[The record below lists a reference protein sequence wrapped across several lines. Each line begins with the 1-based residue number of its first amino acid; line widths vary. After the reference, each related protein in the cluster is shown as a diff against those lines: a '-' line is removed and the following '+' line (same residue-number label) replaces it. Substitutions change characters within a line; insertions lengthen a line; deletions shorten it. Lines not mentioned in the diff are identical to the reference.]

1 MSEGNRILIIDDHP
15 LFRKGVAQLIA
26 MAPHLE
32 VVGEVSNGEQGVA
45 IAKALDPDLVL
56 LDLHMTGMGGIE
68 TLRAIRDADL
78 DCRVVILTVSDS
90 ADDLVAAIRS
100 GADGYLLKDMEPED
114 LLTAIDE
121 ALNGRTVI
129 GERLNGL
136 LARAI
141 REEATAK
148 QRDTA
153 SLTDREKEILQ
164 GLAQGLANKL
174 IARNLK
180 ITEATVKVHVKNL
193 LKKLGFH
200 SRLEAAVWA
209 VGRNAK
215 QGGGTHARGW
225 PEELATAQ
233 RSGLAGKPQI
243 RLGHSRVFRQFRGA
257 SLERDLAGFEH
268 VTVVR
273 DLQRGAGILLHQKN
287 GDAGL
292 AQVGDDVEDL
302 AHDPRGQ
309 PETGLVQH
317 QQPRLGHERAAER
330 KHLPLAPGQRRR
342 KLGVALLEARETRVH
357 RLHICIQ
364 AALAAPDALE
374 RAQAQIVL
382 DAEFAEQLAP
392 LRHQAQPHGD
402 ARLHARAGKVGPGVT
417 HAAAARQQPHDR
429 AEQRR
434 LSRAIGADH
443 GHDRALSHLQR
454 GAMQSFHLSVVD
466 PEVAY
471 LQHRAHSMPPR

>member
-45 IAKALDPDLVL
+45 IAKALEPDLVL

-209 VGRNAK
+209 VGRGTK
-215 QGGGTHARGW
+215 QGT
-225 PEELATAQ
+225 
-233 RSGLAGKPQI
+233 
-243 RLGHSRVFRQFRGA
+243 
-257 SLERDLAGFEH
+257 
-268 VTVVR
+268 
-273 DLQRGAGILLHQKN
+273 
-287 GDAGL
+287 
-292 AQVGDDVEDL
+292 
-302 AHDPRGQ
+302 
-309 PETGLVQH
+309 
-317 QQPRLGHERAAER
+317 
-330 KHLPLAPGQRRR
+330 
-342 KLGVALLEARETRVH
+342 
-357 RLHICIQ
+357 
-364 AALAAPDALE
+364 
-374 RAQAQIVL
+374 
-382 DAEFAEQLAP
+382 
-392 LRHQAQPHGD
+392 
-402 ARLHARAGKVGPGVT
+402 
-417 HAAAARQQPHDR
+417 
-429 AEQRR
+429 
-434 LSRAIGADH
+434 
-443 GHDRALSHLQR
+443 
-454 GAMQSFHLSVVD
+454 
-466 PEVAY
+466 
-471 LQHRAHSMPPR
+471 

>member
-78 DCRVVILTVSDS
+78 DCRVVILTVSDN

-153 SLTDREKEILQ
+153 TLTDREKEILQ

-174 IARNLK
+174 IARRLT

-209 VGRNAK
+209 VGR
-215 QGGGTHARGW
+215 GM
-225 PEELATAQ
+225 
-233 RSGLAGKPQI
+233 KP
-243 RLGHSRVFRQFRGA
+243 H
-257 SLERDLAGFEH
+257 
-268 VTVVR
+268 
-273 DLQRGAGILLHQKN
+273 N
-287 GDAGL
+287 
-292 AQVGDDVEDL
+292 
-302 AHDPRGQ
+302 
-309 PETGLVQH
+309 
-317 QQPRLGHERAAER
+317 
-330 KHLPLAPGQRRR
+330 
-342 KLGVALLEARETRVH
+342 
-357 RLHICIQ
+357 
-364 AALAAPDALE
+364 
-374 RAQAQIVL
+374 
-382 DAEFAEQLAP
+382 
-392 LRHQAQPHGD
+392 
-402 ARLHARAGKVGPGVT
+402 
-417 HAAAARQQPHDR
+417 
-429 AEQRR
+429 
-434 LSRAIGADH
+434 
-443 GHDRALSHLQR
+443 
-454 GAMQSFHLSVVD
+454 
-466 PEVAY
+466 
-471 LQHRAHSMPPR
+471 